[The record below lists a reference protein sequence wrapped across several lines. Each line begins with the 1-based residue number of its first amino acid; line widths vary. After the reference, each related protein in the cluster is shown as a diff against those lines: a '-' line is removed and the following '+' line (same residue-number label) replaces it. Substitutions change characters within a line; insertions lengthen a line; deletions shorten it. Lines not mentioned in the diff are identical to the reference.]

1 MAVITGGDA
10 VYETLVALGVKHVFG
25 IPSVHN
31 IPIYDAIHR
40 GGAITPIAVRHEQG
54 ALHAADGYARVTGSL
69 GVAITST
76 GPGAT
81 NGMTGM
87 FEAGFASSRVLMIT
101 GQTETQYYG
110 KGKGVLHEAENQLPM
125 LRTVARSV
133 GSPRRV
139 EEIPSVLIQVAR
151 DICTGRP
158 QPGAIEIPVDLQYG
172 EMRAE
177 IPEIGGSF
185 RLQPDPALLTQA
197 GSLLGSS
204 AKRLIWAGGGVIS
217 SGASA
222 ELLRLAE
229 ALNAPVFTTINGRG
243 AIPEDHPLC
252 MGTFIQQSR
261 KLLPEADVLLAV
273 GTRFQGGS
281 TGNFSLKLPPQLI
294 HLDADPQMIGLNY
307 APQQAI
313 VGDAK
318 LGLAGILDA
327 LNAEPGDDEFCNQL
341 REASNQAKIGIR
353 ERMGAD
359 YRQIMDSIRTLLPR
373 DGNIVRDPTVPAYI
387 WGNNLLPILEAGTSL
402 QSTSS
407 AIGPGLPLAIG
418 AALGSGKK
426 TVVIQGDGG
435 FMLNIAE
442 LSTAAQYQIPV
453 VVCLFND
460 QGYGVLR
467 SIQAARFEGR
477 TTAVDLATPDF
488 AAVAN
493 AMGVEGVSVSGSEQF
508 HDAFA
513 KAMDAQG
520 PVLLDIDMGSLAPM
534 QGFGPP
540 RRTSS

>member
-1 MAVITGGDA
+1 MAAMTGGDA
-10 VYETLVALGVKHVFG
+10 VNETLVALGVEYVFG

-31 IPIYDAIHR
+31 IPIYDAINR

-81 NGMTGM
+81 NGMTGL

-101 GQTETQYYG
+101 GQTETQHYG
-110 KGKGVLHEAENQLPM
+110 KGKGVLHEAENQLAM
-125 LRTVARSV
+125 LRTVTRAV
-133 GSPRRV
+133 GSPRRI
-139 EEIPSVLIQVAR
+139 EEIPAELIRIAR

-172 EMRAE
+172 ETQIE
-177 IPEIGGSF
+177 IPEISDSF
-185 RLQPDPALLTQA
+185 RVESDAASLTRA
-197 GSLLGSS
+197 GSILGGS
-204 AKRLIWAGGGVIS
+204 AKRVIWAGGGVIS
-217 SGASA
+217 SGASG
-222 ELLRLAE
+222 ELVRLAE
-229 ALNAPVFTTINGRG
+229 ALNAPVFTTVNGRG

-252 MGTFIQQSR
+252 MGTFIQPNR
-261 KLLPEADVLLAV
+261 ELVAAADVMLAV

-281 TGNFSLKLPPQLI
+281 TANFTLQLPEQLI
-294 HLDADPQMIGLNY
+294 HLDADPHMIDLNY
-307 APQQAI
+307 HPQLAI

-318 LGLAGILDA
+318 SGLAGILAA
-327 LNAEPGDDEFCNQL
+327 LNADPGDEDFCNQL
-341 REASNQAKIGIR
+341 REGSSGAKSAIR
-353 ERMGAD
+353 ERMGPD
-359 YRQIMDSIRTLLPR
+359 YRDIMDSIRALLPR

-418 AALGSGKK
+418 AALGSGRK

-442 LSTAAQYQIPV
+442 LATAAQYQLPV

-467 SIQAARFEGR
+467 SIQAARFDGR

-488 AAVAN
+488 AAVAE
-493 AMGVEGVSVSGSEQF
+493 AMGVKGISVEGSGQF
-508 HDAFA
+508 HSAFA
-513 KAMDAQG
+513 EAMDTSG

-540 RRTSS
+540 RRASP

>member
-1 MAVITGGDA
+1 MAAMTGGDA
-10 VYETLVALGVKHVFG
+10 VYDTLVALGVKHVFG

-76 GPGAT
+76 GPGAS
-81 NGMTGM
+81 NGMTGL

-101 GQTETQYYG
+101 GQTETQHYG
-110 KGKGVLHEAENQLPM
+110 KGKGVLHEAENQLSM
-125 LRTVARSV
+125 LRSVTRSV
-133 GSPRRV
+133 GSPRRS
-139 EEIPSVLIQVAR
+139 EEIAPVLIRVAR

-172 EMRAE
+172 QVQVE
-177 IPEIGGSF
+177 IPAPGETVRI
-185 RLQPDPALLTQA
+185 PADTALLTEA
-197 GSLLGSS
+197 GAMLGSS
-204 AKRLIWAGGGVIS
+204 AKRVIWAGGGVIS
-217 SGASA
+217 SGASE

-252 MGTFIQQSR
+252 MGAFIQQCR
-261 KLLPEADVLLAV
+261 EFVPHADVMLAV

-281 TGNFSLKLPPQLI
+281 TADFSLQLPARLI

-307 APQQAI
+307 KPDLAL

-318 LGLAGILDA
+318 LGLAGILEA
-327 LNAEPGDDEFCNQL
+327 LNAEPGDDEFCAQIE
-341 REASNQAKIGIR
+341 EACSEAKRGIR
-353 ERMGAD
+353 ERMGPD
-359 YRQIMDSIRTLLPR
+359 YERIMDSIRILLPR

-387 WGNNLLPILEAGTSL
+387 WANSLLPILTPGTSL

-418 AALGSGKK
+418 AALGSGRK

-435 FMLNIAE
+435 FMLSIAE
-442 LSTAAQYQIPV
+442 LATAAQHQVPV
-453 VVCLFND
+453 VVCVFND

-467 SIQAARFEGR
+467 MIQAARFEGR
-477 TTAVDLATPDF
+477 TTAVDLSTPDF
-488 AAVAN
+488 AAVAE
-493 AMGVEGVSVSGSEQF
+493 AMGVEGVSVKGSDQF
-508 HDAFA
+508 HSAFA
-513 KAMDAQG
+513 QAMQAKG
-520 PVLLDIDMGSLAPM
+520 PVLLDIDMGSLEPM

-540 RRTSS
+540 RRRSR

>member
-1 MAVITGGDA
+1 MAAMTGGDA
-10 VYETLVALGVKHVFG
+10 VYETLVALGVEHVFG

-31 IPIYDAIHR
+31 IPIYDAINR

-81 NGMTGM
+81 NAMTGL

-101 GQTETQYYG
+101 GQTDTQHYG

-125 LRTVARSV
+125 LRSVTRAV
-133 GSPRRV
+133 GSPRRS
-139 EEIPSVLIQVAR
+139 EEIPSLMLQVAA

-158 QPGAIEIPVDLQYG
+158 QPGAIEIPVDLQYA
-172 EMRAE
+172 EMQAE
-177 IPEIGGSF
+177 IPVPSGSF
-185 RLQPDPALLTQA
+185 RTEPDSALLARA
-197 GSLLGSS
+197 GSMLSTS
-204 AKRLIWAGGGVIS
+204 AKRIIWAGGGVIS

-222 ELLRLAE
+222 ELLDLAE

-243 AIPEDHPLC
+243 TIPDDHPLC
-252 MGTFIQQSR
+252 MGTFIQQCR
-261 KLLPEADVLLAV
+261 QAVAEADVMLAV

-281 TGNFSLKLPPQLI
+281 TADFSLQLPASLI
-294 HLDADPQMIGLNY
+294 HLDADPHMIGLNY
-307 APQQAI
+307 RPDLAL

-318 LGLAGILDA
+318 LGLAGILAA
-327 LNAEPGDDEFCNQL
+327 LNPEPGDDEFCAQIE
-341 REASNQAKIGIR
+341 EACNDARRGIR
-353 ERMGAD
+353 ERMGPD
-359 YRQIMDSIRTLLPR
+359 YERIMDSIRILLPR

-387 WGNNLLPILEAGTSL
+387 WANSLLPILTPGTSL

-418 AALGSGKK
+418 AALASGKK

-435 FMLNIAE
+435 FMLNVAE
-442 LSTAAQYQIPV
+442 LATAAQYKIPV

-460 QGYGVLR
+460 GGYGVLR
-467 SIQAARFEGR
+467 MIQAARFDGR

-488 AAVAN
+488 AALAQ
-493 AMGVEGVSVSGSEQF
+493 AMGVEGVSVKGSEQF
-508 HDAFA
+508 HNAFDA
-513 KAMDAQG
+513 AMKTEG
-520 PVLLDIDMGSLAPM
+520 PVLLDIDMGSLEPM
-534 QGFGPP
+534 QGFGAP
-540 RRTSS
+540 RRPR